1 MAAPLFS
8 FFPQQEV
15 PTNKKPLLAMNSSL
29 GNRLVL
35 AFGTLMVL
43 VALIG
48 GTSIWF
54 ALASAGRYDRMYDST
69 LATAELGRATNAL
82 WQMRYGLSQFPQM
95 DQAGKKKI
103 IEDEARWAK
112 DIDTAFK
119 RYEALNPSDG
129 ERQRLETLRA
139 DFKRYVEVRPKWF
152 ELEMDGKIEEAR
164 EYRAAHTT
172 PLGQATVKGVGELI
186 DLQSKASEQI
196 GSTYGA
202 GARSLSM
209 VLLAFTLITLA
220 AIAWIVWH
228 VSRLISG
235 PIAQATAAARRI
247 AQGDLSQPLAFERRD
262 GVSALLVALQD
273 MQSSLAA
280 TVGQVRA
287 GVHNVADAS
296 AQIAQGNVDLSARTE
311 QQASSLQQTASS
323 MQQMTGSVKAN
334 ADNAN
339 QANQLAAS
347 ASEVAAR
354 GGVVVER
361 VVSMMGEI
369 QTSSRKIADIIGVI
383 DGIAFQTNILALN
396 AAVEAARAGEQGRG
410 FAVVAGEVRSLAHRS
425 ADAAREIKSLIGAS
439 VEKVDAGSSLVSE
452 AGQTMT
458 EVVSRVRKVTDLI
471 GEITAAGREQHE
483 GIDQVN
489 RAVTQL
495 DEMTQQNAALV
506 EQSSAA
512 ATSLKAQAGKL
523 SESVSVFRL
532 ATGSFQARRF

>member
-1 MAAPLFS
+1 
-8 FFPQQEV
+8 
-15 PTNKKPLLAMNSSL
+15 MNSSL

-48 GTSIWF
+48 GLSIWF
-54 ALASAGRYDRMYDST
+54 ALASASRYDRMYDST
-69 LATAELGRATNAL
+69 VATAELGQATNAL
-82 WQMRYGLSQFPQM
+82 WQMRYGLSQFPQV

-112 DIDTAFK
+112 EVESALK
-119 RYEALNPSDG
+119 RYEALNPSEA
-129 ERQRLETLRA
+129 ERRRLEALRA

-164 EYRAAHTT
+164 EYRAANTT

-196 GSTYGA
+196 GRTYGA

-220 AIAWIVWH
+220 AIVGIVWH
-228 VSRLISG
+228 VSRLIAG

-247 AQGDLSQPLAFERRD
+247 AQGDLSQPLVFQRRD
-262 GVSALLVALQD
+262 GVGALLVALQD

-334 ADNAN
+334 ADNAT

-369 QTSSRKIADIIGVI
+369 QTSSKKIADIIGVI

-439 VEKVDAGSSLVSE
+439 VEKVDAGSSLVTE

-532 ATGSFQARRF
+532 ADSRF